1 LNLHYSRALLSKG
14 IALVAQFVTGL
25 VAVKLYGRYLGVEV
39 YGVVVVAL
47 QIVGYLPYFDG
58 GFRMATNRE
67 ILANPTAERRRG
79 LIHFSQTF
87 YSLLG
92 LVLVPLGLI
101 LMFGYARTPT
111 PAHSGQPMA
120 FFLTLGATAALSFLG
135 WSQIGLLVGLGA
147 QSWFYLVN
155 ALNSVVMV
163 GVLWVSLRQGAGVWA
178 FPISTLAGLLVC
190 YPVALALIRRLEPE
204 LELLHVRTGSEFWH
218 NVREIGQAAW
228 PCFRF
233 QVATLFLYSVDI
245 IMVGLICGSAR
256 DAALYGIVLR
266 FLAIA
271 RSVLQSVAEVA
282 WPLVTQKNETEQSLA
297 RFVMRFNAL
306 SVGSAVG
313 AMAFTLGPFLRFYM
327 GPEWTPSQVLICLLT
342 FRLLV
347 TGIGSG
353 PGYLLLGSG
362 EFRTLARLGQRE
374 LALAII
380 LGLPLGLKLGTT
392 GIALGFLLST
402 VGGTFSPLFYAYA
415 KSTKQRG
422 GQMMWRCWWRGAL
435 GCAISGTAAAL
446 FLPMASNA
454 WRAAAIGVMAAAVAL
469 VAGATTCGLRL
480 GAIQRR
486 GEQAQEQPGGANSP
500 AKDAQEH
507 VQVELPK

>member
-1 LNLHYSRALLSKG
+1 M
-14 IALVAQFVTGL
+14 TGL

-39 YGVVVVAL
+39 YGVVIVAL
-47 QIVGYLPYFDG
+47 QIVGYLPFFDG

-67 ILANPTAERRRG
+67 ILANPTVERRQS

-92 LVLVPLGLI
+92 LLLVPLGLI

-111 PAHSGQPMA
+111 AAHSGQPMA
-120 FFLTLGATAALSFLG
+120 FFLALGVTAAVSFLG
-135 WSQIGLLVGLGA
+135 SSQIGLLIGLGA
-147 QSWFYLVN
+147 QTWFYLLN

-163 GVLWVSLRQGAGVWA
+163 GALWVSLRRGAGVWA
-178 FPISTLAGLLVC
+178 FPISILAGMMAC
-190 YPVALALIRRLEPE
+190 YPAALALMRGLEPE
-204 LELLHVRTGSEFWH
+204 LEFFHLRTGTEFWRQ
-218 NVREIGQAAW
+218 VREIGQAAW

-233 QVATLFLYSVDI
+233 QVATLFLYSLDI

-266 FLAIA
+266 FLAVA

-282 WPLVTQKNETEQSLA
+282 WPLVTQKKETDQSLA

-306 SVGSAVG
+306 TVGSAVG
-313 AMAFTLGPFLRFYM
+313 AMALTLGPFLRFYM
-327 GPEWTPSQVLICLLT
+327 GPEWTPPQMLICLLT

-353 PGYLLLGSG
+353 PGYSLLGCG
-362 EFRTLARLGQRE
+362 EFKTLARLGQRE
-374 LALAII
+374 LALAIV
-380 LGLPLGLKLGTT
+380 LGLLLGIRSGAT

-422 GQMMWRCWWRGAL
+422 GPLLWQAWWRGAL
-435 GCAISGTAAAL
+435 GCAISGTVAAL
-446 FLPMASNA
+446 FLPMASSA
-454 WRAAAIGVMAAAVAL
+454 WRAAAIGALAAAVAL
-469 VAGATTCGLRL
+469 VCGVATCGLRL
-480 GAIQRR
+480 GAIKGR
-486 GEQAQEQPGGANSP
+486 GEQAQERAGSANSP

-507 VQVELPK
+507 VQIEMPK